1 MPGTG
6 PLGCVPAELA
16 TQSTDGECAEE
27 PQQAA
32 RIYNPQLIQMI
43 KDLNQKLGSD
53 VFVAA
58 NSMKMHTNFIS
69 NPQSFGESL
78 FGPTAVWFSDSKNN
92 FQNADG
98 YNRLGRPIVDCFVA
112 HLTRFRLR
120 VTT

>member
-32 RIYNPQLIQMI
+32 QIYNPQLIQMI
-43 KDLNQKLGSD
+43 KDLNQELGSD

-58 NSMKMHTNFIS
+58 NSMKMHSDFIS
-69 NPQSFGESL
+69 DPQSFGQSL
-78 FGPTAVWFSDSKNN
+78 F
-92 FQNADG
+92 
-98 YNRLGRPIVDCFVA
+98 RPYCLVF
-112 HLTRFRLR
+112 RF
-120 VTT
+120 